1 MRWWFSASDHQVKI
15 VLLSKFDHRLQQII
29 IERWE
34 EDTQTRPGATTTR
47 RAAAS
52 GAVQPVLRQR
62 KARRRGSSGRGLH
75 RAVCSWLLMAMG
87 LCARR
92 DMSDFET
99 THFHKKTMCR
109 MASNET

>member
-1 MRWWFSASDHQVKI
+1 SLHALQDDMRWWLTASDHQVKM

-52 GAVQPVLRQR
+52 GAVRPVLRHE
-62 KARRRGSSGRGLH
+62 KARRRGSSGRRLH
-75 RAVCSWLLMAMG
+75 RAIG
-87 LCARR
+87 P
-92 DMSDFET
+92 
-99 THFHKKTMCR
+99 
-109 MASNET
+109 